1 MGLLRMLGGVLIR
14 CLVVMVV
21 MVVGVWMLEKE
32 RDGG

>member
-21 MVVGVWMLEKE
+21 GVWMLEKE
-32 RDGG
+32 TDVG